1 MCKIMSMWRRVFTY
15 LRNKCQFN
23 DVFWHIGKN
32 NVILTTCFYTLANT
46 MSILRRVLTI
56 WQQPC
61 EFYGVFWH
69 IGKTNVNV
77 TTCFDIFTKKCQFD
91 DVFLMVRTLKYGTVA
106 RFFRKCTKNVDET
119 RPEPSGTLRAKYGI
133 YWWKKRQCYD
143 VFLHMYEKI
152 RQLYDV
158 FWHIGKNL
166 VNFTTCFDTFS
177 KTISILRR
185 VFEGQNAEVRYCCT
199 IFSKKY
205 EKRRR
210 DAPGSLRAGEATYWP
225 GLLP

>member
-1 MCKIMSMWRRVFTY
+1 MVSGCWFQAVGASAVDMGKSD
-15 LRNKCQFN
+15 LRSS
-23 DVFWHIGKN
+23 IR
-32 NVILTTCFYTLANT
+32 
-46 MSILRRVLTI
+46 SIL
-56 WQQPC
+56 
-61 EFYGVFWH
+61 
-69 IGKTNVNV
+69 KTLPWILAEVVSQAQSNVNL
-77 TTCFDIFTKKCQFD
+77 TTCFDIFPKKMY

-119 RPEPSGTLRAKYGI
+119 LPEPSGTLRAKYGI
-133 YWWKKRQCYD
+133 YWWKKRQLYD
-143 VFLHMYEKI
+143 VFLHIYEKR
-152 RQLYDV
+152 RQFYDV

-177 KTISILRR
+177 KKMSISRR

-210 DAPGSLRAGEATYWP
+210 DAPGTLRAPDGLLWP